1 MASGMKHLLNGLKG
15 SRLEPCCM
23 YVILNFSA
31 STTGCQSGGAT
42 FTSKYCGRKLN
53 SLTAGTE
60 NVPICGKWMHLTF
73 LTVIKHYSKLQEAG
87 CLSTI
92 YVHDFFPF
100 YNNLP
105 TVCLTKL
112 AIYYFILFQIARFRL
127 K

>member
-1 MASGMKHLLNGLKG
+1 MCSIDDNDLPLFLTFCKLDMASRMKHLLNGLKG

-60 NVPICGKWMHLTF
+60 NVPICGKW
-73 LTVIKHYSKLQEAG
+73 
-87 CLSTI
+87 
-92 YVHDFFPF
+92 
-100 YNNLP
+100 
-105 TVCLTKL
+105 
-112 AIYYFILFQIARFRL
+112 
-127 K
+127 